1 MKYLK
6 RSILTLAIAVIPFHS
21 YVNGCGGDYYDYMN
35 YYNLFD
41 QLLLENKG
49 LQPFLLTTDYAFYGE
64 DTNPDA
70 EQQPDENLNAWM
82 TFFKKNNTLQEMDT
96 AQFKTLLYSASYQ
109 SLKQPSSPYVIA
121 LNKTD
126 AGKQTLTYLQYAKE
140 LEPYAQLSE
149 NDGWWD
155 MKRAASPSE
164 ETYAHYK
171 NKGLELYQ
179 HCPYHELKLRYGYQ
193 LVRLAHYMRN
203 KNNEAIRMYNL
214 YVKPL
219 KQEHYIYYA
228 ALEQTAGA
236 LYNIGKLANA
246 NYLYSRVFDHSDNRK
261 KIAYSSFRSQS
272 EVDWNEAMTWC
283 KDNREKAAM
292 YALRGYNTFS
302 NELEEVENIL
312 EIYPESPYIKL
323 LAIRYINKMERNVL
337 TRYNHSNA
345 TDDTSS
351 FMQPSGKVL
360 AEYERGQKVIKAVM
374 NHPKVSDKDF
384 WALYLAH
391 LSFLCKDYQQASALI
406 DSVRTTKPELLKQKS
421 RTQFSLYLAQLK
433 FIGTDEEKTIRQYL
447 QTSNADEDFIN
458 EIVGHLYKMQ
468 KDYGKAF
475 LTHNRIEDL
484 RQNPDPNII
493 NSLMSNA
500 EKEND
505 QALLTQL
512 YELEGTYF
520 LRMNNF
526 EEAAK
531 WFAKVPP
538 SYSIT
543 HYDYDYETEKYIPV
557 EILPNEFNGYSKISP
572 LIFSNGFKRLFS
584 VPADSQLT
592 DTMYEQY
599 PYLNQEHDKA
609 TLTAALMQ
617 LEKES
622 QMMTEES
629 ARAAYMLANYYY
641 NISPTGYY
649 RNIPTYFRDNSYCW
663 SAYGSYGSAVSN
675 RIPDYSKEYN
685 YRDFTQEYMTINNM
699 ENALALYE
707 QAATYFTDREWKAR
721 ALFMASSCTMDLY
734 AQNWWDNWNN
744 ILDPDF
750 KRSDEEKK
758 VDSYFYQLAK
768 SYSDTQFF
776 KQAVHECKYF
786 DYYVKNEF

>member
-261 KIAYSSFRSQS
+261 KIAYSSFIIQS